1 MRALMYFYSTAAK
14 DEDVQKRGIV
24 CVLLNMGPKTSGLLL
39 DGTAILKIPRLLR
52 VLPLRAN
59 AVHLCSDRSGK
70 SSSTPA
76 NFGKLFPLFWKSM
89 GPRIQVR
96 LRYYSGMYNVILGIS
111 TSFRNVLADDFLL
124 FITIGGFVEIFYKLK
139 CIGIPTDALPLDI
152 MGELHLEYHAK
163 WYQKRQAI
171 EMALHGNTRR
181 QEHIP
186 QLQFTPFSE
195 SGKVNET
202 KRMSEVY
209 VSDLS
214 DTNEQGGVSP
224 SEEASGSI
232 VEKKVD
238 PLPYDYEPHG
248 NTVLCGRGK
257 MCKEASGNLRLQL
270 ICKTFLKDYGRDTGG
285 RKEKSEIVSKIMEMV
300 RASCAPSEG
309 FVRFHNDRWWEVEEV
324 IVRQKVTGVLRDS
337 LASKYKSS
345 TQAKVAK
352 RRMQNVLM
360 QSVASQKDQVQ
371 ILP

>member
-1 MRALMYFYSTAAK
+1 
-14 DEDVQKRGIV
+14 
-24 CVLLNMGPKTSGLLL
+24 
-39 DGTAILKIPRLLR
+39 
-52 VLPLRAN
+52 
-59 AVHLCSDRSGK
+59 
-70 SSSTPA
+70 
-76 NFGKLFPLFWKSM
+76 
-89 GPRIQVR
+89 
-96 LRYYSGMYNVILGIS
+96 
-111 TSFRNVLADDFLL
+111 
-124 FITIGGFVEIFYKLK
+124 
-139 CIGIPTDALPLDI
+139 

-163 WYQKRQAI
+163 WYLNRQAI
-171 EMALHGNTRR
+171 ETALHGSARHEEHTR
-181 QEHIP
+181 
-186 QLQFTPFSE
+186 QLHSPSHSE
-195 SGKVNET
+195 VPVHET
-202 KRMSEVY
+202 KRVSEVS
-209 VSDLS
+209 VMI
-214 DTNEQGGVSP
+214 TATINEQRGLSP
-224 SEEASGSI
+224 TEEASGSI
-232 VEKKVD
+232 VEKKLE

-360 QSVASQKDQVQ
+360 QSVASQKDEVQ
-371 ILP
+371 TLP